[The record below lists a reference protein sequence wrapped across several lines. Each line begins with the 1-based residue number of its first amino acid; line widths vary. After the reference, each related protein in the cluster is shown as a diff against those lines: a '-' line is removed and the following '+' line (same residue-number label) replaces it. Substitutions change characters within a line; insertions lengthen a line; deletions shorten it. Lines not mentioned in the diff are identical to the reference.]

1 MTEHEVHADEPPDP
15 SLHELAVQQRRTAR
29 ALIALRDEI
38 RASQSAPPRWLTA
51 NWKNLLIIVLAAASL
66 IGRGDAQAVLGML
79 LGYGAA
85 HAPTVVSPPS
95 APAPVAP
102 ETP

>member
-1 MTEHEVHADEPPDP
+1 M
-15 SLHELAVQQRRTAR
+15 HELTAQVRRLVRVTA
-29 ALIALRDEI
+29 ALRDDV
-38 RASQSAPPRWLTA
+38 RAAQARPPRWLLS
-51 NWKNLLIIVLAAASL
+51 NWKNLLIIALAAASL

-85 HAPTVVSPPS
+85 HAPTVVSPT
-95 APAPVAP
+95 PAPVPAAP